1 MLISLRRSLSFC
13 SHFFGHVGK
22 WLDKKAKP
30 NFFSKLMSSQL
41 GKQIIRKHILP
52 NFSKRKRNQTM
63 KFGHLIEYN
72 NKTFHEKSYTKCGG
86 KPSPRPFSKKSNLSI
101 SLDQ

>member
-1 MLISLRRSLSFC
+1 
-13 SHFFGHVGK
+13 
-22 WLDKKAKP
+22 
-30 NFFSKLMSSQL
+30 MSSQL

-72 NKTFHEKSYTKCGG
+72 NKTFHEKSCTKWG
-86 KPSPRPFSKKSNLSI
+86 KPSPRPFSKKSNLSL
-101 SLDQ
+101 SMDQQS